1 MKVTKSL
8 VFIAWFLLP
17 AIPAALYAASVG
29 GFPDAYSVSVALGAY
44 AYALL
49 AAQPALAARPAFIVK
64 AIGAK
69 GSATLHGV
77 APVLALGLAAAHR
90 ALKLGLG
97 FEAGTTQAVIGAA
110 SFWFLVAASVAAVIL
125 LAAFGGALGKALKP
139 LRAWVAER
147 LGLNYKAA
155 RAAHGLA
162 ALAVVAL
169 FVHLSLASS
178 SDLSFNPA
186 GPAWL
191 AAWTLVSF
199 GVYAR
204 SRLSARR
211 AGKASR

>member
-1 MKVTKSL
+1 MAKSL
-8 VFIAWFLLP
+8 LLVAWFLAP

-49 AAQPALAARPAFIVK
+49 AAQPALAARPAFIVQ

-69 GSATLHGV
+69 GGSTLHGIV
-77 APVLALGLAAAHR
+77 PLIALGMAVAHR
-90 ALKLGLG
+90 ALKLSLG
-97 FEAGTTQAVIGAA
+97 FGDETVQATIGAA
-110 SFWFLVAASVAAVIL
+110 SFWFLAAASVAAVLL
-125 LAAFGGALGKALKP
+125 LAAFGGAIGKALKP
-139 LRAWVAER
+139 LRAWAAER
-147 LGLNYKAA
+147 LGLGYKAA
-155 RAAHGLA
+155 RTAHGLA

-191 AAWTLVSF
+191 AAWTLLSLGIF
-199 GVYAR
+199 AR
-204 SRLSARR
+204 SRITARR
-211 AGKASR
+211 AGKASL

>member
-1 MKVTKSL
+1 MTKSL
-8 VFIAWFLLP
+8 VFVAWFLLP
-17 AIPAALYAASVG
+17 AVPAALYAASVG
-29 GFPDAYSVSVALGAY
+29 GFPDAYGVSVALGAY

-64 AIGAK
+64 AIGVK
-69 GSATLHGV
+69 GSAALHGV
-77 APVLALGLAAAHR
+77 APVLALGMAAAHR
-90 ALKLGLG
+90 ALKLSLG
-97 FEAGTTQAVIGAA
+97 FDAGTPQAVIGAA
-110 SFWFLVAASVAAVIL
+110 SFWFLAAASVAAVLL
-125 LAAFGGALGKALKP
+125 LAAFGGSIGKALKP
-139 LRAWVAER
+139 LRAWAAER
-147 LGLNYKAA
+147 LGLSYKAA

-178 SDLSFNPA
+178 SDLSLNPA

-191 AAWTLVSF
+191 AAWTLLSL

-211 AGKASR
+211 AGKVSP